1 MSKRRPFTPRVQDS
15 RAQLHVRWGSW
26 ECKSFMYKNELQ
38 ASQGNHTLKAAYLLV
53 LFRGKKKKNTT
64 V

>member
-15 RAQLHVRWGSW
+15 RAQLRVRWGSW
-26 ECKSFMYKNELQ
+26 ECKSFVYKKELR

-53 LFRGKKKKNTT
+53 LFRKKTKTKTT